1 VLTSYIQVAMRHAL
15 CKRLPEDGA
24 YFCEIAETP
33 GLRGLRAV
41 LEDWITL
48 GLAMRDA
55 LPMIDGIDIPPR
67 SSLPRPGRPSNAV
80 VRPGQARLS
89 AALTALTLPD
99 RLAIVGSCRND
110 HGCPRAPV

>member
-1 VLTSYIQVAMRHAL
+1 MRHAL

-33 GLRGLRAV
+33 GPRGLRAV

-55 LPMIDGIDIPPR
+55 LPMIDGIDIPPE
-67 SSLPRPGRPSNAV
+67 V
-80 VRPGQARLS
+80 VTPATGKAE
-89 AALTALTLPD
+89 
-99 RLAIVGSCRND
+99 
-110 HGCPRAPV
+110 